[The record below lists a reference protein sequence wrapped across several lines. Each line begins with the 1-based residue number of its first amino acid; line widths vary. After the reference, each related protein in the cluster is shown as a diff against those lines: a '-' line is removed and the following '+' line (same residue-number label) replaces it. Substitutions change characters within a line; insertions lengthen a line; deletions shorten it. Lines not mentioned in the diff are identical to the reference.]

1 MEPKNKSK
9 TATTRKRTTTK
20 KKPDKGKQSVDVGLA
35 KRKRKKKEA
44 APVNVTEDLR
54 IARESWLREDRERW
68 VAESKKA
75 DRRMLKELRGKGGK
89 GEAEEGP
96 SGFQPMP
103 FAIPVSDDPEQR
115 GTQRMV
121 ASATDLMDVKALQ
134 ELWPDVYGKLTVN
147 QVWVLVAAERKGE
160 LQHEKELRASV
171 ARLEKLNAQFK
182 TTYEPEDLPAIL
194 KALRERRLASN
205 FFFSVPPGRNI
216 GVEKDADSLLDL
228 LMADDEGRF
237 RNVWETG
244 TSQASV
250 DPGPRGGAEERFGY
264 AAALKRTGGTPLSL
278 FGGKFATEPTPV
290 PFDEDDTSPEAVERR
305 RLQKEYPNYVQ
316 PREMPKYAAA
326 VGPSQVYGVSARYG
340 SSVIYWK
347 QDIDWRTTRS
357 PGDSWSNDMFQSGMA
372 FVSAN
377 YPESV
382 FAHTDP
388 YIARIAAG
396 EATGFERDPELGAKV
411 GEQGGVDVSNYIEA
425 QIHGDLSWHDVDE
438 IVLNYGKYGGISG
451 TIVVTLAD
459 AKKDA
464 AKLMRFA
471 EDNGYGFTV
480 RIGREYDGGI
490 V

>member
-1 MEPKNKSK
+1 MEPKKNK

-20 KKPDKGKQSVDVGLA
+20 KKPDKGKQSVDVKLS
-35 KRKRKKKEA
+35 KRKRKKDDVA
-44 APVNVTEDLR
+44 QVNVTEDLR
-54 IARESWLREDRERW
+54 IVRRSWMKEDRERW
-68 VAESKKA
+68 TAESRKA
-75 DRRMLKELRGKGGK
+75 DRSMLEKLRGEGGK
-89 GEAEEGP
+89 GEAEEDP
-96 SGFQPMP
+96 SGFEPMP
-103 FAIPVSDDPEQR
+103 LAIPVSDDPEQR

-121 ASATDLMDVKALQ
+121 ASATDLMDIKALQ
-134 ELWPDVYGKLTVN
+134 EFRPDVYGKLTVN
-147 QVWVLVAAERKGE
+147 QVWALVAAERKGL
-160 LQHEKELRASV
+160 LQHEKDLRLSE

-182 TTYEPEDLPAIL
+182 TTYEPEDLPVIL
-194 KALRERRLASN
+194 KALRARRLASN

-216 GVEKDADSLLDL
+216 GVDTNADSLLDL

-264 AAALKRTGGTPLSL
+264 AAALKRTEGTPLSI

-316 PREMPKYAAA
+316 PRELPKYAAA

-377 YPESV
+377 YPESI
-382 FAHTDP
+382 FAYTDP
-388 YIARIAAG
+388 YIARVAAA
-396 EATGFERDPELGAKV
+396 EATSFKRDPELGAKV
-411 GEQGGVDVSNYIEA
+411 EKQGGVDVYNYIEA
-425 QIHGDLSWHDVDE
+425 QIHGDLSWRDVDV

-451 TIVVTLAD
+451 AIEVTLAD
-459 AKKDA
+459 AKRDA
-464 AKLMRFA
+464 AKLTRFA
-471 EDNGYGFTV
+471 EENGYGFTV
-480 RIGREYDGGI
+480 HIGREYDGGI